1 MSVDEAV
8 AQVEAPWSKRHGPL
22 HMAAAAGK
30 LKACKVLIE
39 QFKVNV
45 NGTGTDGATPLHFAI
60 YDSGSTNVV
69 KLLLENGADP
79 NQAYSN
85 GVAPLHIATV
95 RGAYEITELL
105 LSKGADVDPMWEYK
119 TPLSIAA
126 QRGSARMIELLLQ
139 YKADPNTYITH
150 TPLKAAVLGH
160 SQVAVELLIE
170 AGANVNAGMPD
181 TPLIIAATAGLTDI
195 VMCLL
200 NSGANANISNEN
212 GITPV
217 EIAAIQG
224 HQECVE
230 VLFPATNP
238 LAEVADWSID
248 GVTQYA
254 LFASSQPQDL
264 LHESEFEAEGDAAF
278 FERDYSFALTLYTM
292 AIEIEPDE
300 STLYAKRSLCFL
312 RTGHEDKALEDAQA
326 YKCKH
331 PDLSETSLSKEPL
344 LLVMEF
350 GEVFEALNLG

>member
-1 MSVDEAV
+1 MVTLPHLKLGFGNPTPGAAANLHFDDVLAQLLRAAHDGYHPPIKKFATRLKEKWGMSVDEAV

-45 NGTGTDGATPLHFAI
+45 NGTGTD
-60 YDSGSTNVV
+60 
-69 KLLLENGADP
+69 
-79 NQAYSN
+79 
-85 GVAPLHIATV
+85 
-95 RGAYEITELL
+95 GAYEITELL

-200 NSGANANISNEN
+200 NAGANANISNE
-212 GITPV
+212 
-217 EIAAIQG
+217 
-224 HQECVE
+224 
-230 VLFPATNP
+230 
-238 LAEVADWSID
+238 
-248 GVTQYA
+248 
-254 LFASSQPQDL
+254 DL